1 MSSGHRRD
9 TNETIIS
16 NLVRAHF
23 NKFSSVVVEKQQ
35 SYDSRIS
42 KLLDHASKSDT
53 GVQGGKA
60 RFRLYQRVYSI
71 GFLFLEFSF
80 IVNHRRR
87 TGLLIS

>member
-16 NLVRAHF
+16 NLIRAHF
-23 NKFSSVVVEKQQ
+23 NKFSSVVVEEQQ
-35 SYDSRIS
+35 FYDSRIS
-42 KLLDHASKSDT
+42 KLLDHASNY
-53 GVQGGKA
+53 GARGKA
-60 RFRLYQRVYSI
+60 RFRLNQRVYSI

-87 TGLLIS
+87 TGFSKS